1 MTKRITLELYESES
15 TIQKAIVKWF
25 RMQYPQHT
33 ILSIPNG
40 AWLAGTNKYA
50 LYAKLK
56 AEGLHNGA
64 SDLFIAVVRHSTLQK
79 DAPKAGLWL
88 ECKRKGGKVSTIQDQ
103 FMADMRNAGYSVGV
117 AYSFEQGK
125 KIIED
130 YINGY

>member
-1 MTKRITLELYESES
+1 LRKPKQPVISES

-25 RMQYPQHT
+25 RMQFPMYT

-40 AWLAGTNKYA
+40 AWLAGQNRYA
-50 LYAKLK
+50 MFAKLK
-56 AEGLHNGA
+56 AEGMHQGA
-64 SDLFIAVVRHSTLQK
+64 SDLFIAVVRHSTLQVK
-79 DAPKAGLWL
+79 APKSGLWL

-103 FMADMRNAGYSVGV
+103 FMADMSNAGYAVGV